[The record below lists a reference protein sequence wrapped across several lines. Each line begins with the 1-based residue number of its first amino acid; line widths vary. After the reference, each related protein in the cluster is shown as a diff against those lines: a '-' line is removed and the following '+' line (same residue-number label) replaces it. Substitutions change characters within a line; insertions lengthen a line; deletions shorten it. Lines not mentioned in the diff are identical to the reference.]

1 MNIPRV
7 VKWISGG
14 ASLDGGL
21 ETAGLGSGMVQTGE
35 VGELE
40 LWSGLA
46 GIIGRARYVV
56 LPERGG
62 NDVGVRRICK
72 HGSTRQQANLKPWS
86 IHHIFKGLPG

>member
-40 LWSGLA
+40 LWLGLA
-46 GIIGRARYVV
+46 GIIGRARCVV
-56 LPERGG
+56 LPERG
-62 NDVGVRRICK
+62 RE
-72 HGSTRQQANLKPWS
+72 
-86 IHHIFKGLPG
+86 